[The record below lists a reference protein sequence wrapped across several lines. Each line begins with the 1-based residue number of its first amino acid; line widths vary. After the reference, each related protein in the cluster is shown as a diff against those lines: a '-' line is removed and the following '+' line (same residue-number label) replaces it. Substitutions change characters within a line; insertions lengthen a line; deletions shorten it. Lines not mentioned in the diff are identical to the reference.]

1 MSLKPRML
9 DSPAAGRETSLEMM
23 TGLNVSTELWSSA
36 GAAGSPASTGAVRGG
51 AGRCGAVRGSSGL
64 RRTQSPIVAA
74 NQGGGKK
81 KKRSNSPMWM
91 IESESADFHSW
102 LQKTATSN
110 IAAITFML
118 SRDISSPQK
127 QKKHGAPCARA
138 SRAKI
143 HRHEASG
150 LCPSVGRSGKFRLMC
165 ASGCS
170 RPGVTGRWRQRAQIL
185 GGAGHRHPVEIPTL
199 DHGEGEGSA
208 SERRGVRAK

>member
-1 MSLKPRML
+1 M
-9 DSPAAGRETSLEMM
+9 
-23 TGLNVSTELWSSA
+23 
-36 GAAGSPASTGAVRGG
+36 
-51 AGRCGAVRGSSGL
+51 
-64 RRTQSPIVAA
+64 AA
-74 NQGGGKK
+74 NQGE

-127 QKKHGAPCARA
+127 QIKHGAACVRA
-138 SRAKI
+138 SRPKI

-170 RPGVTGRWRQRAQIL
+170 SLAVTVRWKEYAEIPGVVRD
-185 GGAGHRHPVEIPTL
+185 RHPVEIPTL
-199 DHGEGEGSA
+199 DHIEGERRDPHPSA
-208 SERRGVRAK
+208 AASGRTELKDWRMQPLIRAINL